1 MTSKCFSLLLSAS
14 SLTLLSLYWSV
25 SGMFGSCRSSRLMV
39 YDWYE
44 LTSSSLTFCSI
55 VLLVSLTLS
64 MIRCAASSRLA
75 SSTSAYTQ
83 SMSFSFLRASLS
95 AQMSM
100 RLCQTT
106 LFVFD
111 FELTMINR
119 FGSPVAAPSVFSFT
133 SSNVFTVF
141 SSGRGKKNIVPL
153 QAFNELWLGTFPV
166 YVPSL

>member
-25 SGMFGSCRSSRLMV
+25 SGMFGSCRSSRRMV

-83 SMSFSFLRASLS
+83 LMCFSFLRASLS

-106 LFVFD
+106 MFVFD
-111 FELTMINR
+111 FELTMINSS
-119 FGSPVAAPSVFSFT
+119 GLEAPLLHRQFSRLPLPT
-133 SSNVFTVF
+133 SSRSF
-141 SSGRGKKNIVPL
+141 
-153 QAFNELWLGTFPV
+153 QAAEVKRTLSLCK
-166 YVPSL
+166 PSTSCG